1 MHRVDK
7 LFQTKKE
14 LPALLSEAAVVPLIK
29 MENHV
34 QQSITIA
41 GIDISLNSSVFYL
54 LAYLLTLPLA
64 INLNVYHKRRR
75 GYFLRSIP
83 AAFNMRVLIFGC
95 SVIVVLMVLHI
106 LKIFGGKYYLG
117 NAFSVDTENLPK
129 CCAMV
134 VLVFCWVFGKIEDE
148 ELFMQRNTACL
159 LLVFYASVFF
169 KQ

>member
-1 MHRVDK
+1 
-7 LFQTKKE
+7 
-14 LPALLSEAAVVPLIK
+14 
-29 MENHV
+29 
-34 QQSITIA
+34 
-41 GIDISLNSSVFYL
+41 
-54 LAYLLTLPLA
+54 
-64 INLNVYHKRRR
+64 
-75 GYFLRSIP
+75 
-83 AAFNMRVLIFGC
+83 MRVLIFGC

-106 LKIFGGKYYLG
+106 LKIFGGKYYMG

-169 KQ
+169 KQQYSIFLGQLVIMSHFGYWICEMA